1 MMSEELVGKVEQYIR
16 ESIQV
21 KQALLSN
28 AARIAEIGRV
38 LIKAL
43 GCGRR
48 VLVFGNGGSA
58 ADAQHI
64 VAELV
69 GRYRQER
76 PPFKALALT
85 TNTSLL
91 TAIANDYAFEDVFA
105 RQVEA
110 FGQPGDVAIGISTSG
125 NSQNV
130 IAGIRVAK
138 RMGLV
143 TIGLTG
149 QDGGQ
154 LRLLVDHWI
163 GVPSRDTPRV
173 QEAHILIGHILCD
186 LIEGGLSNG
195 EVDGV
200 SGPGRGIES

>member
-1 MMSEELVGKVEQYIR
+1 MMSKELVGKVEQYIQ

-38 LIKAL
+38 LIEAL
-43 GCGRR
+43 GAGRQ

-69 GRYRQER
+69 GRYRRER

-85 TNTSLL
+85 TNTSSL

-125 NSQNV
+125 NSRNV
-130 IAGIRVAK
+130 IAGIQAAK
-138 RMGLV
+138 RKGLV
-143 TIGLTG
+143 TVGLTG

-163 GVPSRDTPRV
+163 GVPSRDTPRI

-186 LIEGGLSNG
+186 LIEEGLSNR
-195 EVDGV
+195 ELDRF
-200 SGPGRGIES
+200 S

>member
-1 MMSEELVGKVEQYIR
+1 MMSKELVDKVERYIQ

-21 KQALLSN
+21 KQILLSN
-28 AARIAEIGRV
+28 SARIAEIGRV
-38 LIKAL
+38 LIEAL
-43 GCGRR
+43 GAGHQ

-69 GRYRQER
+69 GRYRRER
-76 PPFKALALT
+76 PPLKALALT
-85 TNTSLL
+85 TNTSSL
-91 TAIANDYAFEDVFA
+91 TAIANDYAFRDVFA

-110 FGQPGDVAIGISTSG
+110 FGQPGDVAIGLSTSG

-130 IAGIRVAK
+130 IEGIQVAK
-138 RMGLV
+138 RKGLV
-143 TIGLTG
+143 TVGLTG

-163 GVPSRDTPRV
+163 GVPSRDVPRI

-186 LIEGGLSNG
+186 LVEEGLSNHA
-195 EVDGV
+195 VDRF
-200 SGPGRGIES
+200 S

>member
-1 MMSEELVGKVEQYIR
+1 MSEELVGKVEQYIR

-21 KQALLSN
+21 KEALLSN

-38 LIKAL
+38 LINAL
-43 GCGRR
+43 GSGRQ

-105 RQVEA
+105 RHVEA

-186 LIEGGLSNG
+186 LIEEGLFNG

-200 SGPGRGIES
+200 SGPGRGVES

>member
-1 MMSEELVGKVEQYIR
+1 MMSKELVSKVERYIQ

-28 AARIAEIGRV
+28 AARIAEIGQALV
-38 LIKAL
+38 EAL
-43 GCGRR
+43 GAGRQ
-48 VLVFGNGGSA
+48 VIVFGNGGSA

-64 VAELV
+64 AAELV
-69 GRYRQER
+69 GRFRRER
-76 PPFKALALT
+76 PPFRALALT
-85 TNTSLL
+85 TNTSSI

-125 NSQNV
+125 NSRNV
-130 IAGIRVAK
+130 IAGIQAAK
-138 RMGLV
+138 RKGLV
-143 TIGLTG
+143 TVGLTG

-163 GVPSRDTPRV
+163 GVPSRDTPRI

-186 LIEGGLSNG
+186 LIEEVLSSR
-195 EVDGV
+195 EVDRF
-200 SGPGRGIES
+200 S

>member
-1 MMSEELVGKVEQYIR
+1 MMSKELVGKVDQYIQ
-16 ESIQV
+16 ESIHV

-38 LIKAL
+38 LIEAL
-43 GCGRR
+43 GAGRQ

-58 ADAQHI
+58 ADAEHI

-69 GRYRQER
+69 GRYRRER

-85 TNTSLL
+85 TNTSSL
-91 TAIANDYAFEDVFA
+91 TAIANDYAFKDVFA

-110 FGQPGDVAIGISTSG
+110 FGQPGDVAIGLSTSG

-130 IAGIRVAK
+130 LEGLQAAK
-138 RMGLV
+138 RKGLV
-143 TIGLTG
+143 TLGLTG

-154 LRLLVDHWI
+154 LKLLVVHWI
-163 GVPSRDTPRV
+163 GVPSRDTPRI

-186 LIEGGLSNG
+186 LVEEGLSNHA
-195 EVDGV
+195 VDRF
-200 SGPGRGIES
+200 S